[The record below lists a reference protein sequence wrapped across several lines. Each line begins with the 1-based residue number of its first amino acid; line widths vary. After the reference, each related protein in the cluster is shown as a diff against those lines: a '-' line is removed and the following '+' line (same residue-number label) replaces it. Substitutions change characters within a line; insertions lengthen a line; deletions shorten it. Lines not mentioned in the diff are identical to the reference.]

1 MTAGAAA
8 TRAGVPARI
17 TGLEPD
23 PRRPGSVRV
32 IADGC
37 IYCTLGDADVKALG
51 LAPGLAVDGTLA
63 ERLTAAA
70 DAEAAYRTVLR
81 ALERRA
87 YARNDLA
94 RRLVRRAHPR
104 EAVEAALDRAAAVGL
119 LDDAKFALH
128 YVQTRAARGRGPF
141 RVLRDL
147 LALGVE
153 RSLIERAIAE
163 EWPADADR
171 SAAPRALAA
180 QRARQLG
187 DLPRPVKRR
196 RLLAFLARRGY
207 TGSEAIDAVREAVG

>member
-1 MTAGAAA
+1 MTAAGT
-8 TRAGVPARI
+8 TRAGAPAQI
-17 TGLEPD
+17 TGLDPD

-32 IADGC
+32 LADGH
-37 IYCTLGDADVKALG
+37 IFCTLGDADVKALG
-51 LAPGLAVDGTLA
+51 LAPGLPVDALLA
-63 ERLTAAA
+63 ERLTVAA

-94 RRLVRRAHPR
+94 RRLVRRAHPK
-104 EAVEAALDRAAAVGL
+104 EAVEAALDRAAAHGF
-119 LDDAKFALH
+119 LDDAKFAVH
-128 YVQTRAARGRGPF
+128 YVETRAARGRGPF

-153 RSLIERAIAE
+153 RGLVERVIAT

-171 SAAPRALAA
+171 SAAPRALVA

-207 TGSEAIDAVREAVG
+207 IGSEAIDAVREAVG

>member
-1 MTAGAAA
+1 VTAEA
-8 TRAGVPARI
+8 TRAGAPARI

-32 IADGC
+32 LADGRLF
-37 IYCTLGDADVKALG
+37 CTLGDADVKALG
-51 LAPGLAVDGTLA
+51 LAPGLSVVGAVG

-104 EAVEAALDRAAAVGL
+104 EAVEAALDRAAALDL
-119 LDDAKFALH
+119 LDDAKFAVH

-141 RVLRDL
+141 RILRDL

-153 RSLIERAIAE
+153 RGLVERVIAD
-163 EWPADADR
+163 EWPADADQ

-207 TGSEAIDAVREAVG
+207 IGSDALDAVRAAVG

>member
-1 MTAGAAA
+1 VAAETARAGA
-8 TRAGVPARI
+8 PAQI

-32 IADGC
+32 FADGHLF
-37 IYCTLGDADVKALG
+37 CTLSDTDVKGLG
-51 LAPGLAVDGTLA
+51 LVPGHVVDEVLA
-63 ERLTAAA
+63 ERLSSAA

-81 ALERRA
+81 SLERRA

-104 EAVEAALDRAAAVGL
+104 EAVEAALDRATEIGL

-141 RVLRDL
+141 RVLHDL
-147 LALGVE
+147 LRLGVD
-153 RSLIERAIAE
+153 RGLVERAIAD

-171 SAAPRALAA
+171 SAAPRALVA

-207 TGSEAIDAVREAVG
+207 TGSEAVDAVREAVG

>member
-1 MTAGAAA
+1 MTAGATPVGA
-8 TRAGVPARI
+8 PARI

-32 IADGC
+32 
-37 IYCTLGDADVKALG
+37 LGDGHLFCTVSEADVTALG
-51 LAPGLAVDGTLA
+51 LGPGLVVDGAVA
-63 ERLTAAA
+63 ERLTRAA
-70 DAEAAYRTVLR
+70 DNEAAFRTVLH

-94 RRLVRRAHPR
+94 RRLIRRTHPR
-104 EAVEAALDRAAAVGL
+104 DAVEAALDRAAALGL
-119 LDDAKFALH
+119 LDDAKFTVH
-128 YVQTRAARGRGPF
+128 YVQTRAARGRGPL
-141 RVLRDL
+141 RILRDL

-153 RSLIERAIAE
+153 RSLIDRAIAD

-171 SAAPRALAA
+171 AAVPRALAM

-187 DLPRPVKRR
+187 ELPRPVKRR

-207 TGSEAIDAVREAVG
+207 TGSEAIDAVRGVIG